1 VFERIL
7 VPVELGEL
15 DELVMYFLSG
25 LARYGTRE
33 VVLIHSARIT
43 GVEAAVA
50 VRQEHEL
57 GERMDSLAAIVE
69 GAGISVRT
77 ILGPNDPLADVMD
90 AAHAESVS
98 LILTGSRGRSAINEL
113 TVGSTSEMIG
123 RTSPVPV
130 LMLPFSS
137 LDGSTPQHAA
147 RLGEN
152 LMKRAVFATDFSDE
166 SEKMLDLVKSLDG
179 SVLGCIYIAHV
190 VNPREIREHREAR
203 IRMLRRVLAAIRAEL
218 ETCGVTAQAELGIG
232 QVIDELRETADYLH
246 ATCFMIGSRGRTLG
260 EQILLG
266 SVSAHVIRDAGL
278 PVFVTH

>member
-1 VFERIL
+1 MFERIL
-7 VPVELGEL
+7 VPVELGDV
-15 DELVMYFLSG
+15 DELIMYFICG

-50 VRQEHEL
+50 VRQEHEI
-57 GERMDSLAAIVE
+57 GERLDVLAAIVE
-69 GAGISVRT
+69 AAGISVRT
-77 ILGPNDPLADVMD
+77 VVGPSEPLQDVLE
-90 AAHAESVS
+90 AAHAESAS
-98 LILTGSRGRSAINEL
+98 LILTGTRGRGALNEL

-130 LMLPFSS
+130 LLLPFSCLNGRS
-137 LDGSTPQHAA
+137 AQHAA
-147 RLGEN
+147 RMGEN
-152 LMKRAVFATDFSDE
+152 LMKRAVFTTDFSDE
-166 SEKMLDLVKSLDG
+166 SERMLDLIKSLDG
-179 SVLGCIYIAHV
+179 PALGCVYISHV
-190 VNPREIREHREAR
+190 VNPREIRDHREAR
-203 IRMLRRVLAAIRAEL
+203 VRTLRRVLAAIRAEL
-218 ETCGVTAQAELGIG
+218 EARGIAAQAELGIG
-232 QVIDELRETADYLH
+232 HVIEELKETADYLH

>member
-7 VPVELGEL
+7 VPVELGES

-33 VVLIHSARIT
+33 AVLIHSARIT
-43 GVEAAVA
+43 GVEQVVA

-57 GERMDSLAAIVE
+57 NERMDALAAIVE

-77 ILGPNDPLADVMD
+77 ILGPNEPLADILE
-90 AAHAESVS
+90 AAHTESVS
-98 LILTGSRGRSAINEL
+98 LILTGTRGRSAINEL
-113 TVGSTSEMIG
+113 TAGSTSEMIG
-123 RTSPVPV
+123 RTASVPV
-130 LMLPFSS
+130 LMLPFSCIAGDS
-137 LDGSTPQHAA
+137 PQHAA

-152 LMKRAVFATDFSDE
+152 LMKRAVFTTDFSDE
-166 SEKMLDLVKSLDG
+166 SERMLDLIKSLDG
-179 SVLGCIYIAHV
+179 TSIGCVYISHV

-203 IRMLRRVLAAIRAEL
+203 VRTLRRVLAAIRAEL
-218 ETCGVTAQAELGIG
+218 EAKGVTAQAELGIG
-232 QVIDELRETADYLH
+232 HVIDEIKETADYLH

-278 PVFVTH
+278 PVLVTH